1 MVGAAGKNAVADK
14 FDKERD
20 RTVDQGEEHTHGDAE
35 EEPALV
41 GFDVRK
47 QLEVR
52 LPIAFGFG

>member
-1 MVGAAGKNAVADK
+1 MVGAAGENAVADE

-20 RTVDQGEEHTHGDAE
+20 RAIDQGEEHTHGDAE
-35 EEPALV
+35 EEAALV